1 MTKHAK
7 ITGDNLHVLLFI
19 QKTGSRILKN
29 HLHTA
34 DILMNRRGY
43 VMSKSDHEKQQMSRA
58 DMKKQAKTSSQ
69 NLVMNVLIAI
79 VSVCILA
86 LIINI
91 FVLMK

>member
-1 MTKHAK
+1 MCCCLYKR
-7 ITGDNLHVLLFI
+7 
-19 QKTGSRILKN
+19 TGSRFLKN

>member
-1 MTKHAK
+1 
-7 ITGDNLHVLLFI
+7 
-19 QKTGSRILKN
+19 
-29 HLHTA
+29 
-34 DILMNRRGY
+34 MNRRGY

-86 LIINI
+86 LIINV

>member
-1 MTKHAK
+1 
-7 ITGDNLHVLLFI
+7 
-19 QKTGSRILKN
+19 
-29 HLHTA
+29 
-34 DILMNRRGY
+34 

-86 LIINI
+86 LIINV

>member
-1 MTKHAK
+1 MCCCLYKR
-7 ITGDNLHVLLFI
+7 
-19 QKTGSRILKN
+19 TGSRFLEN